1 MARPDRHRSSPGV
14 CGSYPS
20 SIRLLCDPFAPV
32 GRGIV
37 WRFSA
42 GIYGASAA
50 NCTTAQGRDCLT
62 GRRWRPRLVAR
73 SATRRRGSWP
83 QAAGASCHTSTR
95 GGYGRSLYLEGG
107 RRWLGTRASHIG
119 GSSPPRLPRS
129 RWLPSAGPGV
139 SCASGDPA
147 RSAGRCCPAGTAGAG
162 SRSGPA
168 RAVVARSGARQT
180 WRDRAS
186 GAPAFA
192 LCVLP
197 CGPGAK
203 GACRR
208 GHRKNPAVVSPP
220 GRVRRVPSQRG
231 TATARVPR
239 RGRHRKHADKG
250 PRRGA

>member
-1 MARPDRHRSSPGV
+1 MACTDRHRSSPGV
-14 CGSYPS
+14 CGSNPS

-62 GRRWRPRLVAR
+62 GRQWRPRLVAR

-168 RAVVARSGARQT
+168 RAAVVRSSARQT
-180 WRDRAS
+180 RRDRAS

-192 LCVLP
+192 LCALP
-197 CGPGAK
+197 SGPGAN
-203 GACRR
+203 GTCWR
-208 GHRKNPAVVSPP
+208 GHKMPGGCQSVAPCVSRAVPTRDGKGQSSTTRPP
-220 GRVRRVPSQRG
+220 SEARR
-231 TATARVPR
+231 
-239 RGRHRKHADKG
+239 
-250 PRRGA
+250 